1 MTEDNRTVDQKY
13 RSAVA
18 GLYGRLKSNYDSI
31 CEKFGDDG
39 LELVAEMSRAYG
51 DQIAARARSALTDN
65 DIRTVG
71 EYLIRIFNTM
81 GDGSIV
87 TENTGER
94 VVIRVDR
101 CPLNFTR
108 TDMCLAHTEME
119 TAVVRGL
126 NPALTYRIGRS
137 IPAGD
142 SYCEHILE
150 RDGGGRVNK

>member
-1 MTEDNRTVDQKY
+1 MTEDKRTTEQKY
-13 RSAVA
+13 HSAVA
-18 GLYGRLKSNYDSI
+18 GLYGRLKSNYDSL
-31 CEKFGDDG
+31 CEKFGDAGID
-39 LELVAEMSRAYG
+39 LIADMSRRYG
-51 DQIAARARSALTDN
+51 EEIALRASRSLAEK
-65 DIRTVG
+65 DITAVG

-81 GDGSIV
+81 GEGSVV
-87 TENTGER
+87 TENNRRR

-126 NPALTYRIGRS
+126 NPALNYRIGRS

-142 SYCEHILE
+142 AYCEHILE
-150 RDGGGRVNK
+150 TV

>member
-1 MTEDNRTVDQKY
+1 MTEDKRTTKQKY

-39 LELVAEMSRAYG
+39 IDLIAEMSRRYG
-51 DQIAARARSALTDN
+51 EEIAARANRSLTEK
-65 DIRTVG
+65 DITAVG

-81 GDGSIV
+81 GEGSIV
-87 TENTGER
+87 TENSDHR
-94 VVIRVDR
+94 VVIRVDH

-126 NPALTYRIGRS
+126 NPSLNYRIGRS
-137 IPAGD
+137 VPAGD
-142 SYCEHILE
+142 AYCEHILE
-150 RDGGGRVNK
+150 TD